1 MTTPDLTSYK
11 AIESGLFVRLTVG
24 EYRQVSGDSPTS
36 TVLRFSDYARTV
48 TVNGESYQGI
58 GRLLG
63 ITASR
68 SELRTSS
75 DTITVSL
82 SGIPN
87 TSLTEII
94 NSKIKGS
101 RIEVRRVLFNPT
113 TGAQLSIAGN
123 PVGRFFGVVNNYSLD
138 ETYDYS
144 TRSSTNT
151 VSLVCNSQVS
161 VLGNKVTG
169 RRTNPR
175 DQKSFYPN
183 DLSMDRVPNLAGANF
198 NFGAPI

>member
-11 AIESGLFVRLTVG
+11 AIESGLFVRLAVG
-24 EYRQVSGDSPTS
+24 EYRQASGDSPTS

-48 TVNGESYQGI
+48 TVNSEEYQGI

-63 ITASR
+63 ITSSR

-113 TGAQLSIAGN
+113 TGAQLSITGN
-123 PVGRFFGVVNNYSLD
+123 PVGRFFGVVNNYSLE

-151 VSLVCNSQVS
+151 VALVCSSQVS
-161 VLGNKVTG
+161 VLDNKVTG

-183 DLSMDRVPNLAGANF
+183 DLSMDRVPNLAGAYF